1 MRKGTN
7 MSQGN
12 DLMVHAAIEEEKR
25 MQACAEE
32 MGKVLE
38 HYGCVLSPQVII
50 SRSGTRIKVDIVAR
64 TPVAPPLK
72 G

>member
-1 MRKGTN
+1 

-12 DLMVHAAIEEEKR
+12 DLMVNAAIEEQKR

-32 MGKVLE
+32 VGKILD

-50 SRSGTRIKVDIVAR
+50 SRSGTRIKVDIVAK
-64 TPVAPPLK
+64 TPAAPPVK